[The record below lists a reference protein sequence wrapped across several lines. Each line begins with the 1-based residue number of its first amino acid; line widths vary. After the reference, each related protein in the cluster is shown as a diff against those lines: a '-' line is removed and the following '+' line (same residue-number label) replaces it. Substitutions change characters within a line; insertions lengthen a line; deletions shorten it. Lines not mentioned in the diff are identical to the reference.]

1 MVGQHNNGN
10 LDPNQMAFMRIEEKI
25 YHIIMGVTVAFLAV
39 SFSSIQNKFLPVNAM
54 WIITLYAVTR
64 DWLDL
69 TAYEFLR
76 ETRTH
81 HYVSMV
87 YLLCL
92 LLLPISLRLIE
103 GGVWPIAVYPT
114 VILVLTIL
122 SLIYL
127 CLCYKSIRNSK
138 QPKKNE
144 KKRKYAMLVAQD
156 AMALMLYAL
165 VLLVCVF
172 WGKGHLS
179 WILIGIIGTAMILFE
194 DCFDKMAVR
203 RLTDWILRELTSEA
217 GGHDGNG
224 SSEH

>member
-10 LDPNQMAFMRIEEKI
+10 LDPNQMAFMRIEKI

-64 DWLDL
+64 DWLDS
-69 TAYEFLR
+69 TGYEFLR

-81 HYVSMV
+81 DYVSMV

-114 VILVLTIL
+114 VILVLTML

-138 QPKKNE
+138 QLKKNE

-172 WGKGHLS
+172 LGKGHLS

-194 DCFDKMAVR
+194 DCFDKMAVS
-203 RLTDWILRELTSEA
+203 RLTDWILRELTSED